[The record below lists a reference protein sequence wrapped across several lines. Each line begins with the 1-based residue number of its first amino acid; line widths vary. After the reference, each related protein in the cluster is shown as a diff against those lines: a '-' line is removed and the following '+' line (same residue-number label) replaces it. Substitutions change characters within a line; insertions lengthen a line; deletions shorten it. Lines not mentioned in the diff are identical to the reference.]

1 MKRTSRVIILISSLG
16 FIFYACGTGKT
27 SDKPS
32 KTDTTIVT
40 QTPPIDP
47 ATVILKCVD
56 KGMDEYENPINEVV
70 LSINGKDSVIART
83 SACAEITKAQY
94 KEMQIP
100 AEATSA
106 CGGWWAGGGDYFY
119 AVVVNEK
126 VKVFRGWQ
134 EEGQEDDGYHW
145 KEMDLNEKAK

>member
-1 MKRTSRVIILISSLG
+1 MKNIIRLSVVCILSIVLFS
-16 FIFYACGTGKT
+16 CGKAKSTEAV
-27 SDKPS
+27 DKKDS
-32 KTDTTIVT
+32 TVAT
-40 QTPPIDP
+40 QTPPP
-47 ATVILKCVD
+47 VPKTVQLKCVD
-56 KGMDEYENPINEVV
+56 KGMDEYENPLNEVV
-70 LSINGKDSVIART
+70 LSIDGKDSVIALT
-83 SACAEITKAQY
+83 SACDEITKAQY

-119 AVVVNEK
+119 STLVNGK

-145 KEMDLNEKAK
+145 EEMVMGKKGK